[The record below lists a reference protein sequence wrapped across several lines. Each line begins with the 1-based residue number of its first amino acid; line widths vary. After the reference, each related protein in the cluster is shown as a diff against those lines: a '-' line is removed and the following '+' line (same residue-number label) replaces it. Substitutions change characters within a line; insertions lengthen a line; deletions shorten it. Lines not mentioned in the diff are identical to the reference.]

1 MIASGSQVRWS
12 MGPMVVGRW
21 VKWSMGS
28 WVIFF
33 AMVYGGGWI
42 WLIRAMVEVFFF
54 SFSAVVCG
62 GGGDGGG
69 FFFFSFPVV
78 VRGGGWMWLV
88 GAMVELFF
96 FFSTVVCGG
105 GWMWLVEAMVGFCWL
120 WHGWQVCGGCGM
132 GDGFLVG
139 SWVVGFVAAGGA
151 QNSWVEKEIEPEGE
165 KRRIIMNKK

>member
-1 MIASGSQVRWS
+1 MIVSGSQVRWS
-12 MGPMVVGRW
+12 MGPMVNGVVGH
-21 VKWSMGS
+21 
-28 WVIFF
+28 FF

-42 WLIRAMVEVFFF
+42 WLIGAMVEVF
-54 SFSAVVCG
+54 
-62 GGGDGGG
+62 

-132 GDGFLVG
+132 ADGFLVG
-139 SWVVGFVAAGGA
+139 SWVVGFVVAGGA
-151 QNSWVEKEIEPEGE
+151 QNSWVEKEIESEGE
-165 KRRIIMNKK
+165 KRRIIMNKNNKERIFKRRGKKIKVLMLGVL